1 VLYRYYRQL
10 QSLAN
15 YAPCTKS
22 AANADVEMPA
32 PKGWDIVGFFNAP
45 PAAGLPPSD
54 TLPFA
59 MLLKVRQKGA
69 KSSFFKLY

>member
-1 VLYRYYRQL
+1 
-10 QSLAN
+10 
-15 YAPCTKS
+15 
-22 AANADVEMPA
+22 MPA

-59 MLLKVRQKGA
+59 MLLKVRQKGL
-69 KSSFFKLY
+69 KSSFSNHGATFAVVCFVSKTFAGKSTQLT